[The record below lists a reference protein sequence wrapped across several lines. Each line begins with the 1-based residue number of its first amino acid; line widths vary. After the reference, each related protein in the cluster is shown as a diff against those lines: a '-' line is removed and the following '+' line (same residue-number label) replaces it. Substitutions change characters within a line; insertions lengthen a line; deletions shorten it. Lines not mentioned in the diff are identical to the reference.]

1 MEQPPLIDVE
11 PEDGENSRL
20 SKLAGCLGRLLPLAV
35 GALVLLIVLM
45 AATILMWG
53 DHSQEGA
60 AGGSEPETTEKT
72 GLAGMMDKVK
82 RAVKGDPAPK
92 EKTETAEATVTG
104 EGGSGDPMKQAVN
117 ESIDLADSIG
127 AEGKSP
133 EERNRLIK
141 EKFGHLEEDKPESA
155 GGQGTD
161 GIIRTSSRRGGS
173 FGSSIGEASVTG
185 AANQYQRWR
194 GDFATSGSDLEF
206 EIIYQEAGGQLQF
219 RCFVM
224 PYDSQTAQLFRG
236 DKGDFLLSFHSAEG
250 RQMVPPEGA
259 VRIPLTKLTAFENGG
274 EVSGWVARGMIP
286 LGAEQVANLQTV
298 KLAWDFDKELADW
311 LKALKGSRSR

>member
-11 PEDGENSRL
+11 PEDGEISRL
-20 SKLAGCLGRLLPLAV
+20 SHLAGCLRRLLPVAV
-35 GALVLLIVLM
+35 AALLLLIILM
-45 AATILMWG
+45 AAVIFLWG
-53 DHSQEGA
+53 DERQDGA
-60 AGGSEPETTEKT
+60 ANGSGSQTAEQT
-72 GLAGMMDKVK
+72 GLAGMMEKVK
-82 RAVKGDPAPK
+82 RAVKGDPAAK
-92 EKTETAEATVTG
+92 AEAKETVTSK
-104 EGGSGDPMKQAVN
+104 GGAD
-117 ESIDLADSIG
+117 ELA
-127 AEGKSP
+127 
-133 EERNRLIK
+133 N
-141 EKFGHLEEDKPESA
+141 SA
-155 GGQGTD
+155 GAKDQSLGESSQALGEKSEHSEENKLESTSGQKAKGTV
-161 GIIRTSSRRGGS
+161 SSSPRRGGS

-185 AANQYQRWR
+185 AANQYLRWR

>member
-20 SKLAGCLGRLLPLAV
+20 SKLAGCLRRLLPVAV
-35 GALVLLIVLM
+35 AALLLLTILM
-45 AATILMWG
+45 AAVIFLWG
-53 DHSQEGA
+53 DEHQDGA
-60 AGGSEPETTEKT
+60 ANGSGPQTAEQT
-72 GLAGMMDKVK
+72 GLAGMMEKVK
-82 RAVKGDPAPK
+82 RAVKGDPAAK
-92 EKTETAEATVTG
+92 AEAKETVTSKGGADELANLTGAKDQSLG
-104 EGGSGDPMKQAVN
+104 ESSQPLGDQSEHSEENKLESTSGQKAKGTV
-117 ESIDLADSIG
+117 SS
-127 AEGKSP
+127 SP
-133 EERNRLIK
+133 
-141 EKFGHLEEDKPESA
+141 
-155 GGQGTD
+155 
-161 GIIRTSSRRGGS
+161 RRGGS

-185 AANQYQRWR
+185 AANQYLRWR